1 VIHVSGS
8 IRQTTARVL
17 SLPAVAAAQTGHTH
31 KDVVHVVNDV
41 SVVTERG
48 RNANATVVGSM
59 RGDVTSSWLEIASR
73 GGRSTSVAAAVVA
86 GTESLQATT
95 AWSWP
100 PANET
105 GDVCGLLRLREHMH
119 DGWVPDRHGRRT
131 WTSSSSAHTGGR
143 CAMRRPVGWADLDA
157 SGRTSTK
164 ASARSASSSM
174 VVGSR
179 DTLSCRHRGH
189 ACAGMRILP
198 CAVRGGHDQ
207 YDARY
212 TRERERWEPT

>member
-1 VIHVSGS
+1 
-8 IRQTTARVL
+8 VL
-17 SLPAVAAAQTGHTH
+17 SLPAVAAARTGHTH
-31 KDVVHVVNDV
+31 KDVAHVVNDV
-41 SVVTERG
+41 TVVTEMG
-48 RNANATVVGSM
+48 RNANAAVVGSM
-59 RGDVTSSWLEIASR
+59 RGGVTSSWIEIVSR
-73 GGRSTSVAAAVVA
+73 GGRSTSVAAVVVA
-86 GTESLQATT
+86 GTESLQATE

-119 DGWVPDRHGRRT
+119 DGWVPGPHGRRT
-131 WTSSSSAHTGGR
+131 WTPSSSAHTGGR

-164 ASARSASSSM
+164 ASGRSASGSM

-179 DTLSCRHRGH
+179 GTSSCRHRGH

-198 CAVRGGHDQ
+198 YAGRGGHDQ

-212 TRERERWEPT
+212 TLKRDGNQPGPQRPWR